1 MEQLTHLPTDLDIP
15 AAQDRTAL
23 AVARSAVRQWR
34 RRWKTAELKHLVDEL
49 FACEQPYYSPTGK
62 ATIATFTHEEITDK
76 FD

>member
-1 MEQLTHLPTDLDIP
+1 
-15 AAQDRTAL
+15 
-23 AVARSAVRQWR
+23 VRQWR